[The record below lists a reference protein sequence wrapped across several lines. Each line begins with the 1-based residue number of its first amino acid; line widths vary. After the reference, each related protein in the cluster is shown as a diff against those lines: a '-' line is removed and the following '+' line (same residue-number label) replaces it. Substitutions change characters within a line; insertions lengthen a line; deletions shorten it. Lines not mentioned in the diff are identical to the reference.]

1 LAFASALA
9 PELHFERH
17 VASLPQRTMHW
28 MMSSQPV
35 AALQSLASL
44 EHVLSAH
51 DKHAWTSTPPPLAS
65 PSKPVLFRLTQT
77 RLRQS
82 SPSLQVAFA

>member
-1 LAFASALA
+1 LVFASALA
-9 PELHFERH
+9 LALHLERH
-17 VASLPQRTMHW
+17 VASFPHRTMHW

-35 AALQSLASL
+35 AALQALASL
-44 EHVLSAH
+44 VHVLSAQ
-51 DKHAWTSTPPPLAS
+51 DKQAWTSTPPLLAS
-65 PSKPVLFRLTQT
+65 SKPVLFRLTQT